1 VTTASPNGP
10 HVRRWWIVFGIIAGL
25 CLLLGA
31 NAHFV
36 YVAFSSQPDCVDHL
50 KAPGETGT
58 FRAANSAC

>member
-1 VTTASPNGP
+1 
-10 HVRRWWIVFGIIAGL
+10 VRRWWIVFGIIAGL